1 MRVLC
6 GGNLVELYL
15 SQGGFV
21 FCLDNECMFYH
32 LDLFFFQEIPQ
43 GSVGIAGTF
52 FPNVCNLISCEI
64 SLWARWGR

>member
-1 MRVLC
+1 MGVLC
-6 GGNLVELYL
+6 GWNLVELYL

-21 FCLDNECMFYH
+21 FCLDNECVFYH

-52 FPNVCNLISCEI
+52 FPNFCDFILCEV
-64 SLWARWGR
+64 SLRARWGR